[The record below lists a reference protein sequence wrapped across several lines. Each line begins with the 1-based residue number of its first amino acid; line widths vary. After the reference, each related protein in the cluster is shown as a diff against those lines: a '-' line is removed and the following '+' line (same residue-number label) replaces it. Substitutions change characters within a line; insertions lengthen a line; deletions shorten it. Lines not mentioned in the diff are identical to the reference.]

1 MSGKPV
7 KQLSLLQLRN
17 ELGPA
22 APDPRV
28 DYNMVLRLS
37 TMKRQRAGTC
47 MDFLPAKV
55 ENSNKRKCFVCNGQT
70 QLNCAG
76 GRCGI

>member
-1 MSGKPV
+1 
-7 KQLSLLQLRN
+7 
-17 ELGPA
+17 
-22 APDPRV
+22 
-28 DYNMVLRLS
+28 
-37 TMKRQRAGTC
+37 

-76 GRCGI
+76 GRCGIGACFCGSVLSGHPKVLVF